1 MKQFKLKILPSG
13 NFDFTQ
19 KFTITAEYCIIF
31 NDAYIFTN
39 NLELWGGSG
48 SSGHLKD
55 LNTIVCSYPVKYT
68 IIEEIGEHQITE
80 N

>member
-1 MKQFKLKILPSG
+1 MKQFKLKILPTG

-19 KFTITAEYCIIF
+19 KFTVIAEHCFIF

-39 NLELWGGSG
+39 NTELWRGSG
-48 SSGHLKD
+48 ALGHLHD
-55 LNTIVCSYPVKYT
+55 INNIVCSYPVKCT
-68 IIEEIGEHQITE
+68 IIEEVGEYQE